1 MAALSDNKIIGYI
14 ILEIINDDGYL
25 VGSIFD
31 LLTLRDRVDIVLI
44 LFNEAVKY
52 LDSLNI
58 DCISLTTMQGN
69 FYQKIADSLGFIN
82 APYASEVRVMFWG
95 YNEYFY
101 DTISGLKPE
110 KIYFS
115 YSDYY

>member
-1 MAALSDNKIIGYI
+1 MRARN
-14 ILEIINDDGYL
+14 GYL

-31 LLTLRDRVDIVLI
+31 LLTLRDRVDIILT
-44 LFNEAVKY
+44 LFNEVVKY

-82 APYASEVRVMFWG
+82 ASYASEVRVMFWAIM
-95 YNEYFY
+95 NTSMIRSA
-101 DTISGLKPE
+101 D
-110 KIYFS
+110 
-115 YSDYY
+115 